1 MVPVKG
7 MNLILQGYDI
17 FASDPLRTKDI
28 TDKGIQTTRIFKHD
42 YEDIVKTTDGR
53 TLPKRF
59 TVTDEYNSCESSFSS
74 KSLMTSSEMTK
85 SIKKSVSVN
94 GKVSIPISGVKLDIG
109 AGAGAGSY
117 SMSAENAMR
126 KDMTVS
132 SNARCKTKVL
142 RMNDYTSYPDLSDD
156 LTSWLDVK
164 FDGTPSTYVTLFAKF
179 GTHIPRELTIG
190 AEFGATTMVS
200 ESQQSKLT
208 EGGKNLETTLNV
220 GIPFI
225 FNVKTTTA
233 SEESRSAKN
242 AMDAAGVVATT
253 WSIGG
258 STVSNSEAFYE
269 GATETPAPLVYKELE
284 SLCEVLDTKDI
295 NNFDMETCF
304 KAIIPYC
311 ESVMKGTGYK
321 CDVMLD
327 KPNESFECV
336 FDSHCSEPN
345 ELCAAGKC
353 GVFGIEVVGIS
364 DTNKFVVN
372 FNFDLNEYL
381 AVSGFTKVKYSD
393 GDFWAQDLKFC
404 YKGEEFLWGQY
415 WDYSDLVNGQKK
427 MGVKYDKDW
436 NKIGGGGTG
445 PNGITVINDSVVNKL
460 LLEPEKY
467 YFLVPRNQSCVGL
480 GYKY

>member
-295 NNFDMETCF
+295 NNFDRETCF

-311 ESVMKGTGYK
+311 DRVMTGTGYN
-321 CDVMLD
+321 CNVMIGE
-327 KPNESFECV
+327 PNENFDCV
-336 FDSHCSEPN
+336 FDSHCSEPKDV
-345 ELCAAGKC
+345 CAAGSC
-353 GVFGIEVVGIS
+353 GVFGIEVVSPPKGVYNMYWQVYFKI
-364 DTNKFVVN
+364 
-372 FNFDLNEYL
+372 DLNEIA
-381 AVSGFTKVKYSD
+381 AVSGMKATGF
-393 GDFWAQDLKFC
+393 QQMKFC
-404 YKGEEFLWGQY
+404 YKGEEFLWGY
-415 WDYSDLVNGQKK
+415 YYDYPTKGYMIMRDE
-427 MGVKYDKDW
+427 YDKNW
-436 NKIGGGGTG
+436 NRIGEGSTG
-445 PNGITVINDSVVNKL
+445 PGGSIVLRDYVVNKVM
-460 LLEPEKY
+460 LEPKKY
-467 YFLVPRNQSCVGL
+467 YFVVPRAQSCVGL